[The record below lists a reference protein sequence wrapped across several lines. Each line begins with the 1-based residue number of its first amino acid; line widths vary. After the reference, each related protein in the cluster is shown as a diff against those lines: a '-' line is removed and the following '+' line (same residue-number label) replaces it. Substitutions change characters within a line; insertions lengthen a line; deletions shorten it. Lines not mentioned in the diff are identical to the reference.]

1 MISTDQSEALL
12 VCHSSVMHKQSGA
25 ALNFKFSNLE
35 NEIKLS
41 SALSSLQNCP
51 LTITAASVA
60 AAIGPHLSTFAKNH
74 ESSLVMTLFAARGE
88 YSAQNLNRP
97 SLL

>member
-1 MISTDQSEALL
+1 MISTDQSEAML
-12 VCHSSVMHKQSGA
+12 VCHSSVVHKQFTA

-35 NEIKLS
+35 NEIKLR

-51 LTITAASVA
+51 LTITASAA

-74 ESSLVMTLFAARGE
+74 ESSLVMTLFAARGV
-88 YSAQNLNRP
+88 YSAQNLCRM